1 MKKLIILLT
10 IPIISFGQ
18 NDTCYLFRGNGIT
31 DTVIFANPDTLF
43 IKKVALVNMLINKK
57 TGMVVKKWIKHK
69 KVKKGYIVNLY
80 GNVWEVNGKL
90 MYSDNNRDY
99 SFVK

>member
-1 MKKLIILLT
+1 MKKLFILLLLT

-18 NDTCYLFRGNGIT
+18 DTIH
-31 DTVIFANPDTLF
+31 V
-43 IKKVALVNMLINKK
+43 KKVAVVNVLINPK
-57 TGMVVKKWIKHK
+57 TRKIVKKWVRHT

-80 GNVWEVNGKL
+80 SNVWEVNGKL